1 MNSSTSSMHAR
12 VVAPRAARNPQQL
25 ARAAQRRYTH
35 AAAPALQRGAMV
47 PTPWRGFWAGLAD
60 HVKGRSTP
68 AAVMP
73 AQAWQTAAARRRHAL
88 LMLVLL
94 FAAGA
99 TALLLMTQPA
109 AEGGVLRWLQ
119 VGLFALLFAWVAAGC
134 ITAVMGYVS
143 LRRGDRHGLRHADV
157 ARHAISAD
165 ARTAVIMP
173 ICNESVNTV
182 FAGLA
187 ATAESLVAA
196 GGARLAEFY
205 VLSDTADN
213 TLRASERQ
221 AWAALR
227 DRFAASGLRVHYR
240 WRARRTQRKAGN
252 VADFCRRWGKRHR
265 YMVVLDADS
274 VMSGEAI
281 LGLVRLMEATP
292 QAGIIQSAPITCGLD
307 TAHARAQ
314 QFAGRVTGRLFSAG
328 MQYWQLGE
336 SHYWGHNAIIRI
348 APFMQHCA
356 LAPLAGHGGLSGHI
370 LSHDFVEA
378 ALMRRAG
385 WQTWLVPDLPGSWEQ
400 QPPHLLAELQRDRRW
415 CQGNLQNA
423 RLIAE
428 PGLHGVHRA
437 MFFTGAMAYVS
448 APLWLAFV
456 ALGLVLW
463 LTDGHNL
470 MGAAQVL
477 SGGPLAAL
485 WAATL
490 ALLTLPRLLGV
501 TLVLHEGEEAQYGG
515 TAGLLGSAVLE
526 ALMSALQAPVRMAAH
541 TVFVVGALTGL
552 HLQWKSP
559 PRQAERLRWRD
570 AAPALVPLSLLAAAA
585 LTVAALFGGQPN
597 SSTDTGA
604 LLWLLP
610 MALPL
615 LAAWPVAVWAGRP
628 SLGRA
633 LRRAGLLLTPEEV
646 LPAPALRD
654 AWANVAWA
662 NAVWDSAAWD
672 SAAPANQPYFKP
684 MQLA

>member
-1 MNSSTSSMHAR
+1 MNASTSST
-12 VVAPRAARNPQQL
+12 PTRAATPTPQQL

-35 AAAPALQRGAMV
+35 AAAPALQRGSMV
-47 PTPWRGFWAGLAD
+47 PTPWRGFWASLAE
-60 HVKGRSTP
+60 HLQGRSAP
-68 AAVMP
+68 AAAMP
-73 AQAWQTAAARRRHAL
+73 AQPWQAAATRRRHAL
-88 LMLVLL
+88 LALVLL
-94 FAAGA
+94 CAAGA
-99 TALLLMTQPA
+99 TALLLLTQPGSLGPGA
-109 AEGGVLRWLQ
+109 GLLRWLQ

-134 ITAVMGYVS
+134 ITAVMGYFS
-143 LRRGDRHGLRHADV
+143 LRRGDRHGLRYADV

-173 ICNESVNTV
+173 ICNENVGTV
-182 FAGLA
+182 FAGLT
-187 ATAESLVAA
+187 ATAESLVTA

-205 VLSDTADN
+205 VLSDTADP

-221 AWAALR
+221 AWAAMR

-252 VADFCRRWGKRHR
+252 VADFCRRWGQRHR

-281 LGLVRLMEATP
+281 LGLVRLMENTP

-307 TAHARAQ
+307 TVHARTQ

-348 APFMQHCA
+348 APFMQHCGLAA
-356 LAPLAGHGGLSGHI
+356 LPGRGGLSGHI

-428 PGLHGVHRA
+428 PGIHGVHRA
-437 MFFTGAMAYVS
+437 MFFTGAMAYLS
-448 APLWLAFV
+448 APLWLGFV
-456 ALGLVLW
+456 MLGLGLW
-463 LTDGHNL
+463 LSDGHSL
-470 MGAAQVL
+470 ISASQVL

-490 ALLTLPRLLGV
+490 ALLMLPRALGV
-501 TLVLHEGEEAQYGG
+501 ALVLREGQQAQYGG
-515 TAGLLGSAVLE
+515 TGALLGSAALE
-526 ALMSALQAPVRMAAH
+526 GLMSALLAPVRMAAH
-541 TVFVVGALTGL
+541 TVFVLGAVTGL
-552 HLQWKSP
+552 QLQWKSP
-559 PRQAERLRWRD
+559 PREAERLRWRD
-570 AAPALVPLSLLAAAA
+570 AAPALLPLAVLAGAALAVAAAA
-585 LTVAALFGGQPN
+585 GG
-597 SSTDTGA
+597 GA
-604 LLWLLP
+604 VLWLLP
-610 MALPL
+610 VALPL
-615 LAAWPVAVWAGRP
+615 LAAWPLAVWAGRP
-628 SLGRA
+628 SVGRT
-633 LRRAGLLLTPEEV
+633 LRKSGLLLTPEEV
-646 LPAPALRD
+646 LPAPALRR
-654 AWANVAWA
+654 AWAN
-662 NAVWDSAAWD
+662 
-672 SAAPANQPYFKP
+672 AAPANQPYFKP
-684 MQLA
+684 LQAA

>member
-1 MNSSTSSMHAR
+1 MTSSTSSN
-12 VVAPRAARNPQQL
+12 PTRAAGLAATPTPQHL

-35 AAAPALQRGAMV
+35 AAAPALQRGSMV
-47 PTPWRGFWAGLAD
+47 PTPWRGFWASLAD
-60 HVKGRSTP
+60 HLQGRSAP
-68 AAVMP
+68 AAEMP
-73 AQAWQTAAARRRHAL
+73 AQAWQAAAAHRRHAL
-88 LMLVLL
+88 LALVLL
-94 FAAGA
+94 CAAGA
-99 TALLLMTQPA
+99 TALLLQSQPA
-109 AEGGVLRWLQ
+109 AQGGMLRWLQ
-119 VGLFALLFAWVAAGC
+119 VGLFSLLFAWVAAGC
-134 ITAVMGYVS
+134 ITAVMGYFS
-143 LRRGDRHGLRHADV
+143 LRRGDRHGLRYADV

-173 ICNESVNTV
+173 ICNENVGTV
-182 FAGLA
+182 FAGLS
-187 ATAESLVAA
+187 ATAESLVAS
-196 GGARLAEFY
+196 GGARLVEFY

-221 AWAALR
+221 AWTALR
-227 DRFAASGLRVHYR
+227 DRFADTGLRVHYR

-252 VADFCRRWGKRHR
+252 VADFCRRWGQRHR

-274 VMSGEAI
+274 VMSGEAV

-307 TAHARAQ
+307 TLHARTQ
-314 QFAGRVTGRLFSAG
+314 QFAGRVTGRLFGAG

-336 SHYWGHNAIIRI
+336 SHYWGHNAIIRV
-348 APFMQHCA
+348 APFMAHCA
-356 LAPLAGHGGLSGHI
+356 LAPLQGRGGLSGHI

-423 RLIAE
+423 RLMAE

-437 MFFTGAMAYVS
+437 MFFTGAMAYLS
-448 APLWLAFV
+448 APLWLGFV
-456 ALGLVLW
+456 VVGLVLW
-463 LTDGHNL
+463 LTEGHSL
-470 MGAAQVL
+470 ISAAQVL
-477 SGGPLAAL
+477 NGGPLAAL

-490 ALLTLPRLLGV
+490 ALLMLPRALGV
-501 TLVLHEGEEAQYGG
+501 ALVLREGQQAQYGG
-515 TAGLLGSAVLE
+515 TAALLGSALLE

-552 HLQWKSP
+552 QLKWKSP
-559 PRQAERLRWRD
+559 PREAERLRWRD
-570 AAPALVPLSLLAAAA
+570 AAPALLPLSLLAGAA
-585 LTVAALFGGQPN
+585 LAVAVVFGSHHDG
-597 SSTDTGA
+597 DADAGA

-610 MALPL
+610 VALPL

-646 LPAPALRD
+646 LPAPALQR
-654 AWANVAWA
+654 AWA
-662 NAVWDSAAWD
+662 NAWAR
-672 SAAPANQPYFKP
+672 AAPGNQPYFKP
-684 MQLA
+684 VQLA

>member
-1 MNSSTSSMHAR
+1 MTSSTSSTQAR
-12 VVAPRAARNPQQL
+12 TAAAAAMRTPQQL

-35 AAAPALQRGAMV
+35 AEAPALQRGSMA
-47 PTPWRGFWAGLAD
+47 PTPWRGFWASLGD
-60 HVKGRSTP
+60 HLQGRSTP
-68 AAVMP
+68 AAEMP
-73 AQAWQTAAARRRHAL
+73 AQAWQAAAARRRHAL
-88 LMLVLL
+88 LALVLL
-94 FAAGA
+94 CASGA
-99 TALLLMTQPA
+99 TALLLLTQPA
-109 AEGGVLRWLQ
+109 AGGGVLRWLQ
-119 VGLFALLFAWVAAGC
+119 VGLFAMLFAWVAAGC
-134 ITAVMGYVS
+134 ITAVMGYFS
-143 LRRGDRHGLRHADV
+143 LRSGDRHGLRYADV
-157 ARHAISAD
+157 ARHAISSD

-173 ICNESVNTV
+173 ICNENVGTV
-182 FAGLA
+182 FAGLS

-205 VLSDTADN
+205 VLSDTADP

-221 AWAALR
+221 AWSQLR
-227 DRFAASGLRVHYR
+227 DRFASSGLRVHYR

-252 VADFCRRWGKRHR
+252 VADFCRRWGQRHR

-292 QAGIIQSAPITCGLD
+292 QAGIIQSAPVTCGLD
-307 TAHARAQ
+307 TVHARAQ
-314 QFAGRVTGRLFSAG
+314 QFAGRVTGRLFGAG

-356 LAPLAGHGGLSGHI
+356 LAPLQGRGGLSGHI

-428 PGLHGVHRA
+428 PGMHGVHRA
-437 MFFTGAMAYVS
+437 MFFTGAMAYLS

-456 ALGLVLW
+456 AVGLVLW
-463 LTDGHNL
+463 LTDGHSL
-470 MGAAQVL
+470 ISAAQVL

-490 ALLTLPRLLGV
+490 ALLMLPRALGV
-501 TLVLHEGEEAQYGG
+501 ALVLSEGQQSQYGG
-515 TAGLLGSAVLE
+515 TLALLGSALLE

-552 HLQWKSP
+552 QLQWKSP
-559 PRQAERLRWRD
+559 PREAERLRWRD
-570 AAPALVPLSLLAAAA
+570 AAPALLPLSVLAGVA
-585 LTVAALFGGQPN
+585 LTVAAVFGN
-597 SSTDTGA
+597 NADAGA
-604 LLWLLP
+604 LTWLLP

-628 SLGRA
+628 SLGLA

-654 AWANVAWA
+654 AWANAAWA
-662 NAVWDSAAWD
+662 N
-672 SAAPANQPYFKP
+672 AAPANQPYFKP